1 MAQMS
6 RLSGVVVALVL
17 IGAGASYLAPSEQSL
32 EGATSEIP
40 EKATVQTDAVDG
52 NRDAPSPEDVAV
64 LVTKLDATRP
74 LLADD
79 GKIGVSEFPP
89 VSVGEFLDPDDI
101 PPRQD
106 QVPISVGEPRDP
118 DDEDQR
124 VFITEIS
131 VGEFKD
137 PDDELAAL
145 TELVEPVSLGEF
157 KDPDELAIPSGAVS
171 LGEPKDPDDDN
182 P

>member
-1 MAQMS
+1 MS
-6 RLSGVVVALVL
+6 RLSTVLMALALLGV
-17 IGAGASYLAPSEQSL
+17 GAFYFTPSEKSL
-32 EGATSEIP
+32 DVADGELTESAIT
-40 EKATVQTDAVDG
+40 QTDAVDES
-52 NRDAPSPEDVAV
+52 REASSPAEVAV

-74 LLADD
+74 LLEDD
-79 GKIGVSEFPP
+79 GEIGESEFPP

-106 QVPISVGEPRDP
+106 QPLVSVGEPRDP

-124 VFITEIS
+124 VFLTEIS

-157 KDPDELAIPSGAVS
+157 KDPDEVAIPSGAVS
-171 LGEPKDPDDDN
+171 LGELKDPDDDN

>member
-1 MAQMS
+1 MS
-6 RLSGVVVALVL
+6 RLGTMLVALALFGVGAFYFTPSEKSLDAANGVVNKT
-17 IGAGASYLAPSEQSL
+17 SSL
-32 EGATSEIP
+32 
-40 EKATVQTDAVDG
+40 QTDVVDE
-52 NRDAPSPEDVAV
+52 NREAASPADVAV

-74 LLADD
+74 LLDDD
-79 GKIGVSEFPP
+79 GEIGVSEFPP

-106 QVPISVGEPRDP
+106 QPLVSVGEPRDP

-124 VFITEIS
+124 VFLTEIS
-131 VGEFKD
+131 VGDFKD

-157 KDPDELAIPSGAVS
+157 KDPDEVVVPSGAVS
-171 LGEPKDPDDDN
+171 LGDPKDPDDDN

>member
-1 MAQMS
+1 MS
-6 RLSGVVVALVL
+6 RLSTVLMALAL
-17 IGAGASYLAPSEQSL
+17 LGAGAFYFTSSEKPL
-32 EGATSEIP
+32 DVFNDEGTEMT
-40 EKATVQTDAVDG
+40 TVQTDAVAG
-52 NRDAPSPEDVAV
+52 SREASSPAEVAV

-74 LLADD
+74 LFDDD
-79 GKIGVSEFPP
+79 GEIGESEFPP

-106 QVPISVGEPRDP
+106 QSLVSVGEPRDP

-124 VFITEIS
+124 VFLTEIS

-157 KDPDELAIPSGAVS
+157 KDPDEVAIPSGAVS
-171 LGEPKDPDDDN
+171 LGELKDPDDNN

>member
-1 MAQMS
+1 MNRLGTMVMA
-6 RLSGVVVALVL
+6 LALLGVGVFYFT
-17 IGAGASYLAPSEQSL
+17 SSEKSL
-32 EGATSEIP
+32 EVANGELTDN
-40 EKATVQTDAVDG
+40 ATVQADGVDG
-52 NRDAPSPEDVAV
+52 DREASSPADVAV

-74 LLADD
+74 LLDDD
-79 GKIGVSEFPP
+79 GEIGVSEFPP

-106 QVPISVGEPRDP
+106 QPLVSVGEPRDP
-118 DDEDQR
+118 DDEDHR
-124 VFITEIS
+124 VFLTEIS

-157 KDPDELAIPSGAVS
+157 KDPDEVAIPSGAVS
-171 LGEPKDPDDDN
+171 LGDPKDPDDDN

>member
-1 MAQMS
+1 MNRLGTGLMA
-6 RLSGVVVALVL
+6 LALLGVSAFYFAPTEKSLD
-17 IGAGASYLAPSEQSL
+17 GADGELTENAI
-32 EGATSEIP
+32 T
-40 EKATVQTDAVDG
+40 QTDAVDE
-52 NRDAPSPEDVAV
+52 RREASSPADVAV

-74 LLADD
+74 LLDD
-79 GKIGVSEFPP
+79 EGEIGVSEFPP
-89 VSVGEFLDPDDI
+89 VIVGEFLDPDDI

-106 QVPISVGEPRDP
+106 QPLVSVGEPRDP

-124 VFITEIS
+124 VFLTEIS

-157 KDPDELAIPSGAVS
+157 KDPDEVAMPSGAVS
-171 LGEPKDPDDDN
+171 LGDPKDPDDDN

>member
-1 MAQMS
+1 MS
-6 RLSGVVVALVL
+6 RLVTVLVALTLVGVGAFYFGL
-17 IGAGASYLAPSEQSL
+17 LEPSTRTVSVESREQVSEPAGA
-32 EGATSEIP
+32 
-40 EKATVQTDAVDG
+40 
-52 NRDAPSPEDVAV
+52 RDDNLPAPSPEDVAV

-79 GKIGVSEFPP
+79 GEIGVSEFPP

-106 QVPISVGEPRDP
+106 QPLVSVGEPRDP

-124 VFITEIS
+124 VFLTEIS

-145 TELVEPVSLGEF
+145 TEVTEPVSYGDF
-157 KDPDELAIPSGAVS
+157 KDPDELALPSGVVS
-171 LGEPKDPDDDN
+171 LGELKDPDDDN

>member
-1 MAQMS
+1 MNRLGTGLMA
-6 RLSGVVVALVL
+6 LALLGVSAFYFAPTEKSLD
-17 IGAGASYLAPSEQSL
+17 GADGELTENAI
-32 EGATSEIP
+32 T
-40 EKATVQTDAVDG
+40 QTDAVDE
-52 NRDAPSPEDVAV
+52 RREASSPADVAV

-74 LLADD
+74 LLDD
-79 GKIGVSEFPP
+79 EGEIGVSEFPP

-106 QVPISVGEPRDP
+106 QPLVSVGEPRDP

-124 VFITEIS
+124 VFLTEIS
-131 VGEFKD
+131 VCEFKD

-157 KDPDELAIPSGAVS
+157 KDPDEVAMPPGAVS
-171 LGEPKDPDDDN
+171 LGDPKDPDDDN

>member
-1 MAQMS
+1 MS
-6 RLSGVVVALVL
+6 RTVTILVALTLVGVGAFYFGLSEPSTGTVSVESREHVVVPAE
-17 IGAGASYLAPSEQSL
+17 AGDASLPV
-32 EGATSEIP
+32 T
-40 EKATVQTDAVDG
+40 
-52 NRDAPSPEDVAV
+52 SPEDVAV

-74 LLADD
+74 LLGDD
-79 GKIGVSEFPP
+79 GEIGVSEFPP

-106 QVPISVGEPRDP
+106 QPLVSVGEPRDP

-124 VFITEIS
+124 VFLTEVS

-137 PDDELAAL
+137 PDDELATL
-145 TELVEPVSLGEF
+145 TEVAEPVSYGDF
-157 KDPDELAIPSGAVS
+157 KDPDELALPSGVVS
-171 LGEPKDPDDDN
+171 LGEPKDPDDDK

>member
-1 MAQMS
+1 MS
-6 RLSGVVVALVL
+6 RLGTMLMALALLGVGAFYFAPAEKSLDVADGEL
-17 IGAGASYLAPSEQSL
+17 IEN
-32 EGATSEIP
+32 AT
-40 EKATVQTDAVDG
+40 TQTDAVDES
-52 NRDAPSPEDVAV
+52 REASSPVDVAV

-74 LLADD
+74 LLDD
-79 GKIGVSEFPP
+79 EGEIGVSEFPP
-89 VSVGEFLDPDDI
+89 VSVGDFLDPDDI

-106 QVPISVGEPRDP
+106 QPLVSVGEPRDP

-124 VFITEIS
+124 VFLTEIS

-145 TELVEPVSLGEF
+145 TDLVEPVSLGEF
-157 KDPDELAIPSGAVS
+157 KDPDQVVIPSGAVS
-171 LGEPKDPDDDN
+171 LGDPKDPDDDN

>member
-1 MAQMS
+1 MQ
-6 RLSGVVVALVL
+6 RLGTGLRALAL
-17 IGAGASYLAPSEQSL
+17 LGDSAFYFAPTEKSLDGADGELTENAI
-32 EGATSEIP
+32 T
-40 EKATVQTDAVDG
+40 QTDAVDE
-52 NRDAPSPEDVAV
+52 RREASSPADVAV

-74 LLADD
+74 LLDD
-79 GKIGVSEFPP
+79 EGEIGVSEFPP

-106 QVPISVGEPRDP
+106 QPLVSVGEPRDP

-124 VFITEIS
+124 VFLTEIS

-157 KDPDELAIPSGAVS
+157 KDPDEVAMPSGAVS
-171 LGEPKDPDDDN
+171 LGDPKDPDDDN

>member
-1 MAQMS
+1 MS
-6 RLSGVVVALVL
+6 RLGIALIALASV
-17 IGAGASYLAPSEQSL
+17 GAGAFYFGLSQLAVETADSET
-32 EGATSEIP
+32 EGSAT
-40 EKATVQTDAVDG
+40 ATPDDLNTAVQPG
-52 NRDAPSPEDVAV
+52 SPEDVAV

-79 GKIGVSEFPP
+79 GEIGVSEFPP

-106 QVPISVGEPRDP
+106 QPLVSVGEPRDP

-124 VFITEIS
+124 VFLTEIS

-137 PDDELAAL
+137 PDDELATL
-145 TELVEPVSLGEF
+145 TDLVEPVSLGEF
-157 KDPDELAIPSGAVS
+157 KDPDELIVPKEAVS
-171 LGEPKDPDDDN
+171 LGDPKDPDDDN

>member
-1 MAQMS
+1 MS
-6 RLSGVVVALVL
+6 RLGGALMALALLGV
-17 IGAGASYLAPSEQSL
+17 GAFYFEPSEQPL
-32 EGATSEIP
+32 EGVNGELT

-52 NRDAPSPEDVAV
+52 DREASSPADVAV

-74 LLADD
+74 LLDD
-79 GKIGVSEFPP
+79 EGEIGVSEFPP

-106 QVPISVGEPRDP
+106 QPLTSVGEPRDP

-124 VFITEIS
+124 VFLTEIS

-137 PDDELAAL
+137 PDDELSAL
-145 TELVEPVSLGEF
+145 TDLVEPVSLGEF
-157 KDPDELAIPSGAVS
+157 KDPDEVAMPSGAVS
-171 LGEPKDPDDDN
+171 LGDPRDPDDDN